1 MRTVSLQPSSMRF
14 ADPGIRKLFDEASHW
29 QSWLDVEVALAKAQ
43 AELGIIPTSAAEV
56 IESNAQLEKL
66 DDAAI
71 REGLLR
77 TGHPLVPLVWELARV
92 CGEEA
97 GGYVHWGA
105 TTQNILEAGENKL
118 LKSVHAVYLKQFAR
132 LLPALADLAERSA
145 DMAMAGRTHGQH
157 AVPVTFGYKVAVW
170 IDELVRHIERLRALE
185 DRVFI
190 SMMGG
195 AAGTYASLGTQGPD
209 VQARMAKHLGLA
221 SASVPSRTH
230 GDREAEY
237 VTTLAL
243 IAATGAKIGN
253 EVYVLMK
260 QEFAEASEP
269 VPAGTVGSST
279 MPQKRNPILCQ
290 DVVSDAAKVRSV
302 VPLALEAMLTEHE
315 ANRATSVMMRTALS
329 EAAICT
335 GDILARLIEIANGLT
350 LDPERMRRNLD
361 LTGGM
366 ILSEAIMMELGER
379 MGRQVAHDLVY
390 DAVEKVRDGSSTFA
404 DALTADPE
412 IRAHLGEDG
421 TSRLTDPS
429 VYTGLCS
436 DMARQQAAIARE
448 IAAEL
453 DHLKG

>member
-1 MRTVSLQPSSMRF
+1 MSLQPTSMRF
-14 ADPGIRKLFDEASHW
+14 SDPGIRPLFEEASHW

-43 AELGIIPTSAAEV
+43 AELGIIPKTAAD
-56 IESNAQLEKL
+56 IIASNAQLEKL

-105 TTQNILEAGENKL
+105 TTQNILEAGDNL
-118 LKSVHAVYLKQFAR
+118 ILKQVHGIFLKQFSV
-132 LLPALADLAERSA
+132 LLSALAEVAERSA
-145 DMAMAGRTHGQH
+145 DMAMPGRTHGQH

-170 IDELVRHIERLRALE
+170 IDELVRHVERLRALE
-185 DRVFI
+185 ERVFVA
-190 SMMGG
+190 MMGG
-195 AAGTYASLGTQGPD
+195 AAGTYASLGAQGPD
-209 VQARMAKHLGLA
+209 VQTRMAKLLDLS
-221 SASVPSRTH
+221 SANVPSRTH

-237 VTTLAL
+237 VTAL
-243 IAATGAKIGN
+243 GLNAATAAKIGN
-253 EVYVLMK
+253 EIYVLMK

-290 DVVSDAAKVRSV
+290 DVVSDAAKIRSV
-302 VPLALEAMLTEHE
+302 VPLALEAMMTEHE
-315 ANRATSVMMRTALS
+315 ANRATSTMMRTALT
-329 EAAICT
+329 EAAVRT
-335 GDILARLIEIANGLT
+335 GDILARLIEIAEGLT
-350 LDPERMRRNLD
+350 LDPERMKRNLD

-366 ILSEAIMMELGER
+366 ILSEAIMMELGQT

-390 DAVEKVRDGSSTFA
+390 DAVEKVRDGSSSFA
-404 DALTADPE
+404 DALTSDPL
-412 IRAHLGEDG
+412 IREQLGDDG
-421 TSRLTDPS
+421 TARLTDPS

-436 DMARQQAAIARE
+436 DMALAQANVARKM
-448 IAAEL
+448 AAEL
-453 DHLKG
+453 NALPA